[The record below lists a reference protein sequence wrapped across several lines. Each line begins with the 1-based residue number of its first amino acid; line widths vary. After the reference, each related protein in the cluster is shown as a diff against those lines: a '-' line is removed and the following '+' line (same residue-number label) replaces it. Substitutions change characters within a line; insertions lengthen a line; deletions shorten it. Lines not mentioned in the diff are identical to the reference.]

1 MSEEI
6 KPTTDV
12 EAVINQPITP
22 TKLQIVPNWKSVF
35 FTWSFAFHLA
45 SVILTFIEQLLPFVG
60 LLEST
65 MSTQTYSILMF
76 VLNGLGLL
84 SRFVK
89 QKNLW
94 AYRPPKE

>member
-35 FTWSFAFHLA
+35 FTWSFCFHFA
-45 SVILTFIEQLLPFVG
+45 SVLLTFIEQLLPYVG

-65 MSTQTYSILMF
+65 MTPHTYAILMF

-84 SRFVK
+84 SRFIK
-89 QKNLW
+89 QRNLW
-94 AYRPPKE
+94 AYQPPKE

>member
-22 TKLQIVPNWKSVF
+22 AKLEIVPNYKSVF
-35 FTWSFAFHLA
+35 FTFSFWFHFA
-45 SVILTFIEQLLPFVG
+45 SVILTLIEQILPFVG

-65 MSTQTYSILMF
+65 MSTETYAILMF
-76 VLNGLGLL
+76 SLNVLGVV
-84 SRFVK
+84 SRFIK
-89 QKNLW
+89 QKNW
-94 AYRPPKE
+94 RYDGPKE